1 MENFLDFEDSNI
13 FKLSS
18 IALGIFNIFYF
29 FSHVSLLNKLNQNK
43 DKIDNI
49 KPDTSFLSILFQLI
63 SSSLFFG
70 LLCKLYI
77 KNTKF
82 LTISYLIGIV
92 TSLEWFIIYIYY
104 SNEGKI
110 INILLYMLLPIIIIV
125 PILLIFLLVDDFNKN
140 AELALKNIA
149 FIFYV
154 VMFISPGINIYKL
167 IKTGNPKY
175 IMVLNSII
183 GAFTNITMIL
193 FIIALNYY
201 DIIELYYI
209 IYGIVS
215 LIICILEIIFYYY
228 KILKGGYSSYDD
240 FDNVNPSLGDYAKD
254 NETKHKKISLVNRNS
269 IEDE

>member
-1 MENFLDFEDSNI
+1 MENFLDFEDSHI

-18 IALGIFNIFYF
+18 IALGIFNILYF

-49 KPDTSFLSILFQLI
+49 KPDTSFLSIIMQLI

-92 TSLEWFIIYIYY
+92 TSLEWFAIYNYY
-104 SNEGKI
+104 SNKEKM
-110 INILLYMLLPIIIIV
+110 INKLLFMLIPIIILL

-149 FIFYV
+149 FIF
-154 VMFISPGINIYKL
+154 
-167 IKTGNPKY
+167 
-175 IMVLNSII
+175 
-183 GAFTNITMIL
+183 
-193 FIIALNYY
+193 
-201 DIIELYYI
+201 
-209 IYGIVS
+209 
-215 LIICILEIIFYYY
+215 C
-228 KILKGGYSSYDD
+228 
-240 FDNVNPSLGDYAKD
+240 NV
-254 NETKHKKISLVNRNS
+254 
-269 IEDE
+269 

>member
-1 MENFLDFEDSNI
+1 MENFLDFEDSQV

-18 IALGIFNIFYF
+18 IALGIFNILYF
-29 FSHVSLLNKLNQNK
+29 FSHLSLLDKLNKNK
-43 DKIDNI
+43 DNI
-49 KPDTSFLSILFQLI
+49 ESIKSNTSFLCIIFQFI

-82 LTISYLIGIV
+82 LTTSYLIGII
-92 TSLEWFIIYIYY
+92 TSLEWFTIYIYY

-110 INILLYMLLPIIIIV
+110 INILLYMLIPIIILL

-154 VMFISPGINIYKL
+154 VMFISPGINFYK
-167 IKTGNPKY
+167 IIITGNPKY
-175 IMVLNSII
+175 IMILNSILGI
-183 GAFTNITMIL
+183 FTNIAMIL

-201 DIIELYYI
+201 NIIELYFIAYAI
-209 IYGIVS
+209 IS
-215 LIICILEIIFYYY
+215 LIICIFEIIFYYY
-228 KILKGGYSSYDD
+228 QILKGGYSPYDD
-240 FDNVNPSLGDYAKD
+240 FDSVNPSLSDYGKD
-254 NETKHKKISLVNRNS
+254 KESKQKKISLVNRNS